1 MRLKPHVGLLI
12 TPTAIEAA
20 RCSQGE
26 GGAVGF
32 DFYHR
37 ATLATPLVDE
47 EGEILDAPALG
58 VALAAF
64 WEQNR
69 IRDRHVVL
77 GLSGSRAIARMVSLP
92 RIPANQLEQVVLS
105 EAEQYTQFRDAEP
118 RVDYFTVEADEDTTT
133 VFYAATTQQLVDAY
147 AQALKAARLNLKA
160 VDLVQFA
167 ALRDLAHARSERE
180 AGWDGVVVMP
190 GRLVITRWSVASLQ
204 TWREVTLPPALAA
217 DEDQLNQFIET
228 EVSRTCQVEGG
239 RDLLVSGPSLADS
252 ARLATYF
259 SAHTDLPLRAAG
271 LDDWTRRVPTD
282 AFATISPA
290 VLGLALWGLE
300 PRVPSLD
307 PSHRAASAR
316 DMLGPLRD
324 LADRMAHDR
333 GAALGGFAA
342 LGGLVATLLGSFWY
356 GQVQLQGQNEVLRRE
371 IAALQAANSLAAAR
385 VARLEQE
392 LGVNT
397 LVLQV
402 IGEQARPNLTIN
414 FLDELADLMPPD
426 AFVEELQAETPEH
439 LLLLGR
445 SASQGAGLWLAQKIS
460 TYREVARVTV
470 LDLLRS
476 DDGTYNFRLRVA
488 LQVPPP
494 EPSPAP
500 STAPSTTPQ
509 EGAPSR

>member
-1 MRLKPHVGLLI
+1 LLI

-20 RCSQGE
+20 RCSQAEDGT
-26 GGAVGF
+26 VGF

-37 ATLATPLVDE
+37 ATLSTPLVDE
-47 EGEILDAPALG
+47 EGEILDAAGLSK
-58 VALAAF
+58 ALATF

-105 EAEQYTQFRDAEP
+105 EAEQYTQFREAEP
-118 RVDYFTVEADEDTTT
+118 RVDYFTVEADEDATT

-147 AQALKAARLNLKA
+147 AQALKGAKLNLKA

-167 ALRDLAHARSERE
+167 ALRDLAHARSDRG

-190 GRLVITRWSVASLQ
+190 GRLVITSWSAESLQ
-204 TWREVTLPPALAA
+204 TWREVTLPPALAT
-217 DEDQLNQFIET
+217 DEDQRNQFIET

-239 RDLLVSGPSLADS
+239 RDLLVSGPTLAGS

-259 SAHTDLPLRAAG
+259 SAHTDLPLRAVG
-271 LDDWTRRVPTD
+271 LEAWTRRVPTE

-300 PRVPSLD
+300 PHVPSLD

-316 DMLGPLRD
+316 DMFGPLRD
-324 LADRMAHDR
+324 LAERMAHDR
-333 GAALGGFAA
+333 LAALAGFAA
-342 LGGLVATLLGSFWY
+342 FGGLVATLLGAFWY
-356 GQVQLQGQNEVLRRE
+356 GQVLVEGQNEAMRRE
-371 IAALQAANSLAAAR
+371 IAALQAANSQ
-385 VARLEQE
+385 VTGQVTKLEQE

-414 FLDELADLMPPD
+414 FLDELAALMPPD
-426 AFVEELQAETPEH
+426 AYVEELQAETPER

-445 SASQGAGLWLAQKIS
+445 SASQGAGLLLAQKIS
-460 TYREVARVTV
+460 AYREVARLTV

-476 DDGTYNFRLRVA
+476 DDGTYNFRLRA
-488 LQVPPP
+488 ELQAPPP
-494 EPSPAP
+494 TPSPAP
-500 STAPSTTPQ
+500 GASLAPVQQ
-509 EGAPSR
+509 EGAQPR